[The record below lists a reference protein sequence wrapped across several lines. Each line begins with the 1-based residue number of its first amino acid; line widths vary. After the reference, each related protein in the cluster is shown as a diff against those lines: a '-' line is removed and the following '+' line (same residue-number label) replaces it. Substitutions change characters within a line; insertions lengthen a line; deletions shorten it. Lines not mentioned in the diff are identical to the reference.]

1 MSIKSYSYDECLA
14 ILDFCAGLE
23 RHTRLT
29 PDSDCIRILG
39 VNTINKI
46 LEMNHGERIAL
57 MAEAMEL
64 IR

>member
-1 MSIKSYSYDECLA
+1 MNNNPYSYDECLA
-14 ILDFCAGLE
+14 IIDFCIGLE

-29 PDSDCIRILG
+29 PELDVARILG

-46 LEMNHGERIAL
+46 LEMNHCARIAL